1 MKEDAIK
8 LLNEVKDYQKT
19 KEEIHFQVAIDLL
32 RPLMKAM
39 VKDDKPKWWDDL
51 HQEMT
56 FGIWK
61 VIDTFKFEG
70 NDDEKN
76 SGRLLL
82 AIRKAAES
90 KRLNFLKSKYVRD
103 TESYLSLDQIIEK
116 QMGYDN
122 DDNDDEQ
129 DVSNDSDGDLLI
141 QTSEFDSESNLFEE
155 AIISLSDKERIFL
168 NEIMKVNFN
177 LSEYARRK
185 GVSRQSIAKKFSC
198 IKEKLKKF
206 ILQGCQI

>member
-129 DVSNDSDGDLLI
+129 DVSNDSDEDLLI

-206 ILQGCQI
+206 IG

>member
-129 DVSNDSDGDLLI
+129 DVSNDSDEDLLI

-185 GVSRQSIAKKFSC
+185 GVSRQSIAKKFFC

>member
-129 DVSNDSDGDLLI
+129 DVSNDSDEDLLI